1 MKLKKIFYL
10 FLVLIFLAACKK
22 DQSHVI
28 KFSTG
33 EAYKFETL
41 SVEVVSDEENMK
53 TREIFS
59 SEDNEEKLKEII
71 SLLEKCQ
78 ATDESYCYASIPDYQ
93 SLIIKLRD
101 KNKEDT
107 IFMYDSERDINTKK
121 FHYSLYG
128 SLGKYD
134 GACLLSD
141 DDLISEIK
149 YIINKLSK

>member
-33 EAYKFETL
+33 ETYKFESL
-41 SVEVVSDEENMK
+41 NVEVINDEEKMT

-59 SEDNEEKLKEII
+59 SKDNEEKLKEII

-149 YIINKLSK
+149 YIVDK

>member
-1 MKLKKIFYL
+1 MKIKKIFYL
-10 FLVLIFLAACKK
+10 LVVLIFLTACKK
-22 DQSHVI
+22 DQAHEI

-33 EAYKFETL
+33 EVYKFETL

-53 TREIFS
+53 TREIFY

-78 ATDESYCYASIPDYQ
+78 ATDPGHGYASIPDYQ

-107 IFMYDSERDINTKK
+107 IFMYDSKRDRNTKK

-149 YIINKLSK
+149 YIVDK

>member
-1 MKLKKIFYL
+1 MKIKKIFYL
-10 FLVLIFLAACKK
+10 FVVLIFLAACKK
-22 DQSHVI
+22 DESHEI

-33 EAYKFETL
+33 EVYKFQDL
-41 SVEVVSDEENMK
+41 SVEVIADEEDMT

-78 ATDESYCYASIPDYQ
+78 ATDPGHGYASIPDYQ

-107 IFMYDSERDINTKK
+107 IFMYDSKRDRNTKK

-128 SLGKYD
+128 RLGKYD

>member
-1 MKLKKIFYL
+1 MKFKKIL
-10 FLVLIFLAACKK
+10 FIFMLLIFLTACKK
-22 DQSHVI
+22 DKAHEI

-33 EAYKFETL
+33 EVYKFQNL
-41 SVEVVSDEENMK
+41 SVEVISDEEKMTTK
-53 TREIFS
+53 EIFS
-59 SEDNEEKLKEII
+59 SDGQEEKLKEII

-78 ATDESYCYASIPDYQ
+78 ATDPGYGYDSIPDYQ

-107 IFMYDSERDINTKK
+107 IFMYDSKRDRNTKK

-149 YIINKLSK
+149 YIVEK

>member
-1 MKLKKIFYL
+1 MKIKKIFYL
-10 FLVLIFLAACKK
+10 FLVLIFLTACKK
-22 DQSHVI
+22 DQSHEI

-33 EAYKFETL
+33 EVYKFETL
-41 SVEVVSDEENMK
+41 SVEVIADEEKMT

-78 ATDESYCYASIPDYQ
+78 ATDESHCYASIPDYQ

-107 IFMYDSERDINTKK
+107 IFMYDSERDRNTNK
-121 FHYSLYG
+121 FHYSFYG
-128 SLGKYD
+128 KLGNQE
-134 GACLLSD
+134 GPTLLSD
-141 DDLISEIK
+141 KDLISEIK

>member
-10 FLVLIFLAACKK
+10 FLVLIFLTACKK
-22 DQSHVI
+22 DQAHEI

-33 EAYKFETL
+33 EVYKFETL
-41 SVEVVSDEENMK
+41 SVEVIADEEKMK

-78 ATDESYCYASIPDYQ
+78 ATDPGHGYASIPDYQ

-107 IFMYDSERDINTKK
+107 IYMYDSKRDRNTKK

-149 YIINKLSK
+149 YIVDK

>member
-1 MKLKKIFYL
+1 MLL
-10 FLVLIFLAACKK
+10 FFLTACKK
-22 DQSHVI
+22 DESHEI

-33 EAYKFETL
+33 EVYKFETL
-41 SVEVVSDEENMK
+41 SVEVVSDEEKMT

-59 SEDNEEKLKEII
+59 SEGQEEKLGEII

-78 ATDESYCYASIPDYQ
+78 ATDPGYGYASIPDYE

-101 KNKEDT
+101 KKKEDT
-107 IFMYDSERDINTKK
+107 IYMYDSKRDRNTNK

-128 SLGKYD
+128 NLGKYH

-141 DDLISEIK
+141 EDLISEIK
-149 YIINKLSK
+149 YIVDK

>member
-10 FLVLIFLAACKK
+10 LLVLIFLTACKRER
-22 DQSHVI
+22 SHVI

-33 EAYKFETL
+33 EVYKFESL
-41 SVEVVSDEENMK
+41 SVEVIEDEEKMT

-59 SEDNEEKLKEII
+59 SKDNGEKLGEII
-71 SLLEKCQ
+71 SLLINCKVVDQ
-78 ATDESYCYASIPDYQ
+78 GYSYASIPDYQ

-107 IFMYDSERDINTKK
+107 IFMYDSKRDRNTNK

-128 SLGKYD
+128 RLGKYD

-149 YIINKLSK
+149 YIVDK